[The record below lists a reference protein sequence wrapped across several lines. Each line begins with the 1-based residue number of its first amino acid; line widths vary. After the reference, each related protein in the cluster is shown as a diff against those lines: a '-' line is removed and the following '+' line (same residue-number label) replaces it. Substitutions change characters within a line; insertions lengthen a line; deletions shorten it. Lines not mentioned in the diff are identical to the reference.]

1 MTTDKILYIVDD
13 ARQFLFDGSRFS
25 EVASN
30 KTAAYY
36 GVTSVPLSLVRTHGF
51 KAPREISREKLEIQ
65 SEMSMYE
72 EGGLNPE
79 IDFKIDSLTIA
90 LEHEESLYVESYA
103 VEEKTLRH
111 RFDTIVKKGFLIDAV
126 IIPALSYKA
135 LYAYNKLEPNNDVFI
150 HFNEQSAFAV
160 IFKNGHYIATRAI
173 STLSDLA
180 QKLGIDIEKVRELL
194 TTKGVEN
201 ERYNPDEMLQMH
213 TVQEELSKVVER
225 IAHSISHK
233 RGIFGLDHIDRFFID
248 FEGDSIPGFLEMF
261 DSYGYEASAKERLDV
276 FENVE
281 SGMKHHAL
289 NALYALGSLEKDYPL
304 LNLSIYE
311 RKPSFLK
318 THSGQFISVIV
329 TAILLA
335 AAYPIYASLEM
346 EALTQQEKQ
355 LQTQVNTM
363 EKLTQKLRTQLKE
376 ERSKRDA
383 LKQEYAT
390 LRSTIEGYDHMVDA
404 LKDFETQKLARQQMM
419 KDVNMAMKTFALSS
433 KYLEQNGS
441 TSMKVH
447 IITPY
452 NQRDNIAKF
461 MKKLLDKG
469 YAYVETTKIERDDTL
484 YESLVEIRP

>member
-13 ARQFLFDGSRFS
+13 TRQLLFDGSRFS
-25 EVASN
+25 DVASN

-36 GVTSVPLSLVRTHGF
+36 GITSLPLSLVRTHGF
-51 KAPREISREKLEIQ
+51 KAPKEISSEKLEIQ
-65 SEMSMYE
+65 AEMSMYE

-79 IDFKIDSLTIA
+79 IDFKIDSLTIP

-103 VEEKTLRH
+103 VEVETLRH
-111 RFDTIVKKGFLIDAV
+111 RFDTIMKKSLLIDAV
-126 IIPALSYKA
+126 IVPSLSYKA
-135 LYAYNKLEPNNDVFI
+135 LYAYNKLDAKNDVFI

-160 IFKNGHYIATRAI
+160 IFKNGHYIATRTI

-180 QKLGIDIEKVRELL
+180 QKLNMDVEKVRELL
-194 TTKGVEN
+194 MNKGVEN
-201 ERYNPDEMLQMH
+201 ERYSPDEMLQMH

-248 FEGDSIPGFLEMF
+248 FEGASIPGFLEMF
-261 DSYGYEASAKERLDV
+261 DSYGYEASAKEPLDV
-276 FENVE
+276 LEDVE

-289 NALYALGSLEKDYPL
+289 NALYALGALEQKYPL
-304 LNLSIYE
+304 LNLSVYE
-311 RKPSFLK
+311 RKPSFFK
-318 THSGQFISVIV
+318 THAGQFISVIV
-329 TAILLA
+329 VAVLLGVT
-335 AAYPIYASLEM
+335 YPIYASLEM
-346 EALTQQEKQ
+346 ERLTQHEKQ
-355 LQTQVNTM
+355 LQTQVHEM
-363 EKLTQKLRTQLKE
+363 EQMTQKLRTTLKE

-404 LKDFETQKLARQQMM
+404 LKDFETQKLARQEMM
-419 KDVNMAMKTFALSS
+419 KDVNIAMRDFALSS

-441 TSMKVH
+441 ASMKVH

-452 NQRDNIAKF
+452 EKRDNIAKF
-461 MKKLLDKG
+461 MKRLLDKG
-469 YAYVETTKIERDDTL
+469 YTHVETTKIERDDTL